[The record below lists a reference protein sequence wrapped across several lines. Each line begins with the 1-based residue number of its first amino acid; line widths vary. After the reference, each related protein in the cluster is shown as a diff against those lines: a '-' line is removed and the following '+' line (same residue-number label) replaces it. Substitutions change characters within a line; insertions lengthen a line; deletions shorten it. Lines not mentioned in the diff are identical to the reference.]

1 MKNIVL
7 AVLLGAF
14 FLSGCDEFL
23 GRRVKG
29 SGNIVSEQRNI
40 RMASK
45 IKLAGSYDVELTK
58 SSSTSVKVEADDNL
72 MSHIII
78 ENEGDWLVIKSR
90 DHERL
95 IATKTIK
102 IYITTDQ
109 LEAVELAGSGNI
121 IGKDKFT
128 TDNKLEL
135 HIAGSGNMDLQ
146 INAPKVKAEIAGSG
160 NMTIAGE
167 TKDEEIRIAG
177 HGDYKAE
184 NLKAENAEIHI
195 AGSGDVKVFAD
206 NTLDINIAGSGSVF
220 YKGSPKVSQHIAGS
234 GEIKQLQ

>member
-1 MKNIVL
+1 
-7 AVLLGAF
+7 
-14 FLSGCDEFL
+14 
-23 GRRVKG
+23 
-29 SGNIVSEQRNI
+29 
-40 RMASK
+40 
-45 IKLAGSYDVELTK
+45 
-58 SSSTSVKVEADDNL
+58 
-72 MSHIII
+72 
-78 ENEGDWLVIKSR
+78 
-90 DHERL
+90 
-95 IATKTIK
+95 
-102 IYITTDQ
+102 
-109 LEAVELAGSGNI
+109 
-121 IGKDKFT
+121 
-128 TDNKLEL
+128 
-135 HIAGSGNMDLQ
+135 MDLQ

>member
-1 MKNIVL
+1 MRNLVFIFV
-7 AVLLGAF
+7 ASAF
-14 FLSGCDEFL
+14 LLSGCDL
-23 GRRVKG
+23 VIGKRVKG

-40 RMASK
+40 LTAAK

-58 SSSTSVKVEADDNL
+58 GSSTSLKVETDDNL
-72 MSHIII
+72 MSHIVT

-95 IATKTIK
+95 IATNSIK
-102 IYITTDQ
+102 IYITTDE

-121 IGKDKFT
+121 IGKDKFNSS
-128 TDNKLEL
+128 NKLEL
-135 HIAGSGNMDLQ
+135 HIAGSGNMDLL

-160 NMTIAGE
+160 NITIAGE

-184 NLKAENAEIHI
+184 NLKAENAQIHI
-195 AGSGDVKVFAD
+195 AGSGNVKVFAD

-220 YKGSPKVSQHIAGS
+220 YKGNPKVSQHIAGS